1 MHMGM
6 EFCEVL
12 CLLRRKLGFLYQ
24 RSFWIEKL
32 LSFTRVPTYKMDI
45 AVKAEKDK
53 GLQIGD
59 PRIVS
64 CRPLVRPTLT
74 HTE

>member
-32 LSFTRVPTYKMDI
+32 LSFFQTC
-45 AVKAEKDK
+45 AN
-53 GLQIGD
+53 LQNGHSSEGRERQRSAD
-59 PRIVS
+59 RRS
-64 CRPLVRPTLT
+64 
-74 HTE
+74 

>member
-1 MHMGM
+1 
-6 EFCEVL
+6 
-12 CLLRRKLGFLYQ
+12 
-24 RSFWIEKL
+24 
-32 LSFTRVPTYKMDI
+32 MDI